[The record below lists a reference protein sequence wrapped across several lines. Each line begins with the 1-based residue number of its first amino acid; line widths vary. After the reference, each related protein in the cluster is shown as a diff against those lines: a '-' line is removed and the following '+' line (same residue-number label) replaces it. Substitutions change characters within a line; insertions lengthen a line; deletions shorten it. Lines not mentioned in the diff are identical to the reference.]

1 MIARDRLA
9 CDAGDR
15 LASAGLGL
23 STIANLLGADGSEHH
38 LTHADQLGLA
48 HAVRAL
54 AELEGER
61 LTRELDAA
69 DAESQPAA
77 RQVVE
82 DLDAA
87 LAAAAASSERTTRGA
102 SSGAR

>member
-23 STIANLLGADGSEHH
+23 STIADLLGADGSERH

-54 AELEGER
+54 AELVKCDGYD
-61 LTRELDAA
+61 LAA
-69 DAESQPAA
+69 AFDPEALPAA
-77 RQVVE
+77 QQAVE

-87 LAAAAASSERTTRGA
+87 LAAATASSEHAMRGMTQ
-102 SSGAR
+102 